1 MLRQDVITLV
11 GEETAHH
18 GIYDQTYKTEREVFV
33 IVEGVGMNE
42 MYLAMAQGLRP
53 EVKFHLALAE
63 DYEKERTCVWQGETY
78 SVIRTA
84 LDRDGGDGITLVCQ
98 RGVQTDA

>member
-1 MLRQDVITLV
+1 MLRQDVITLI
-11 GEETAHH
+11 GEESRTH
-18 GIYDQTYKTEREVFV
+18 GIYEQPYRVEREVFATV
-33 IVEGVGMNE
+33 DGVGMNE

-53 EVKFHLALAE
+53 EVKFHLTLAE
-63 DYEKERTCVWQGETY
+63 DYEKERTCIWQGETY